1 MQNHG
6 FKAQNF
12 VQEEESV
19 NSSNFDSDN
28 KSSSSKKEIN
38 QNARIPIKK
47 TTKSSNNQYA
57 TESTNKS

>member
-38 QNARIPIKK
+38 QNARIPIK
-47 TTKSSNNQYA
+47 
-57 TESTNKS
+57 